1 MKYRG
6 ITQKTAEWIGMAA
19 SVADGYVAIDGP
31 RVLRMS
37 GESVEHYWRGA
48 ENDAPPMTLCPDG
61 HYVVRDNSIF
71 SGQDL
76 IMAVPE
82 GAGLAD
88 EGYPI
93 PLQFMALLRP
103 EMEAAGYAVEV
114 QKDSAT

>member
-6 ITQKTAEWIGMAA
+6 ITKKTAEWIGMGA
-19 SVADGYVAIDGP
+19 SVLGGYVAIDGP
-31 RVLRMS
+31 RILRMS
-37 GESVEHYWRGA
+37 GESVEHYWRGN
-48 ENDAPPMTLCPDG
+48 EKDAPPMTLCPDG
-61 HYVVRDNSIF
+61 NYVVRDNYIF

-76 IMAVPE
+76 IMAVPDS
-82 GAGLAD
+82 AVAD